1 MNCVGNKNDWYWLG
15 TAGYQVS
22 LTANDLTL
30 AANGKMSVNDNCQV
44 GNFLFYSSAINR
56 LDQILVKVN
65 SDEPGNTKRGN
76 IIVPLTSCFT
86 SLESAE

>member
-44 GNFLFYSSAINR
+44 
-56 LDQILVKVN
+56 
-65 SDEPGNTKRGN
+65 
-76 IIVPLTSCFT
+76 
-86 SLESAE
+86 